1 MRKGLEIMDC
11 CWICGKKARDDS
23 VSCGRLACL
32 MELDVLHADEI
43 NADERA
49 IRRSMWNSM
58 FAFMSTRRSF
68 AERWFYTVKL
78 WICGL
83 FGWRSHLDYKQNPVD
98 VGKQTARHIYNRS
111 PSPVRVPQVDEFLQH
126 GMPIQR
132 FPNTADS

>member
-1 MRKGLEIMDC
+1 
-11 CWICGKKARDDS
+11 
-23 VSCGRLACL
+23 

-49 IRRSMWNSM
+49 IRRGMWNSM

-98 VGKQTARHIYNRS
+98 VANIDFHKTYAGWDWTWL
-111 PSPVRVPQVDEFLQH
+111 RVGSGVFTNWTYELMH
-126 GMPIQR
+126 
-132 FPNTADS
+132 DSEWSM